1 MGDVDPPPRPKLGDY
16 SLANNRGCLTHVFQS
31 TNHVAFD
38 IKTSVQ
44 NGLKDRQFDGT
55 DSMSPHEHM
64 SNFAETYEFCV
75 PPATV
80 AEDQNKLRLFA
91 FTLTGKAKHWLLTL
105 PSGTIQT

>member
-31 TNHVAFD
+31 ANHVAFD

-55 DSMSPHEHM
+55 YSMSPHEHM
-64 SNFAETYEFCV
+64 SN
-75 PPATV
+75 
-80 AEDQNKLRLFA
+80 LL
-91 FTLTGKAKHWLLTL
+91 KHMSFVYPQPL
-105 PSGTIQT
+105 